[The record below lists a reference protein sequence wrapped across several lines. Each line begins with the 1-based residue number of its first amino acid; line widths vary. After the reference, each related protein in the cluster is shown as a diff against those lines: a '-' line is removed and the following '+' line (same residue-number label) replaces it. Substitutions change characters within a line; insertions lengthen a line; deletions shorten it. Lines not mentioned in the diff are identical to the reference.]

1 MVWIEPLNLETW
13 IINVFSGDIA
23 VFTAVALFVITSMAA
38 YFRMTGVTLM
48 LMIGVFFIMFS
59 GYVDQSIYF
68 LLVAI
73 GGLLIGYW
81 TSQIIKR

>member
-1 MVWIEPLNLETW
+1 MWVEPLNLETFV
-13 IINVFSGDIA
+13 INIFAGDIA
-23 VFTAVALFVITSMAA
+23 IFTAVALFVITGMAA

-68 LLVAI
+68 LLVSI
-73 GGLLIGYW
+73 GGLLVGYW
-81 TSQIIKR
+81 ISQIVKR

>member
-1 MVWIEPLNLETW
+1 MAWVEPLNLETW

-23 VFTAVALFVITSMAA
+23 IFTAVALFVITGMAA

-68 LLVAI
+68 LLVSI
-73 GGLLIGYW
+73 GGLLVGYW
-81 TSQIIKR
+81 ISQIVKR

>member
-1 MVWIEPLNLETW
+1 MVWIEPLSLE
-13 IINVFSGDIA
+13 IITINIFAGNVAI
-23 VFTAVALFVITSMAA
+23 FTAIALFVITGMAA

-73 GGLLIGYW
+73 SGLLVGYW
-81 TSQIIKR
+81 ISQVVKR